1 MKALA
6 VVPMLIALAAAACG
20 AAGPQSAGPA
30 PKVALPAEPAAAPV
44 SARPKP
50 PRVGFIGLPP
60 EGAIPSLPLQGE
72 LAARFWA
79 FVPGQGTNYA
89 WLYEDGRL
97 IWFRQVNRPYG
108 ANRIVTGYLEQR
120 LTPRGVESIRS
131 ELLSTGLFRLDMP
144 LPRERPPAPDQS
156 VQVEV
161 RDGDRLRSNGRLS
174 ERNRRHFITLFT
186 ELGATLPA
194 AFWADRTI
202 RAYVPSKF
210 AFCYL
215 QENPAR
221 PPLERS
227 ELLSVLPAPAE
238 ELLGSRAPF
247 GQYDDGYCWELTT
260 REARAIATPLSRI
273 GLKPWAPNWVLGFG
287 LAGAGFLQFEPMLPD
302 GGWLP
307 CSPCG

>member
-1 MKALA
+1 
-6 VVPMLIALAAAACG
+6 
-20 AAGPQSAGPA
+20 
-30 PKVALPAEPAAAPV
+30 
-44 SARPKP
+44 
-50 PRVGFIGLPP
+50 VGFIGLPP
-60 EGAIPSLPLQGE
+60 EGAIPSLPPQGE

-108 ANRIVTGYLEQR
+108 ANRVVTGYLEQR
-120 LTPRGVESIRS
+120 LTPGGVESIRS
-131 ELLSTGLFRLDMP
+131 ELLSTGLFGRDIP

-161 RDGDRLRSNGRLS
+161 RDGDRLRSHGQLS
-174 ERNRRHFITLFT
+174 ERDRQHFIVLFT
-186 ELGATLPA
+186 QLGASLPA

-202 RAYVPSKF
+202 RAYVPLKF
-210 AFCYL
+210 AFCYR
-215 QENPAR
+215 QQYPAR

-227 ELLSVLPAPAE
+227 LLLSVLPAPAE
-238 ELLGSRAPF
+238 ELLGSRAPIAE
-247 GQYDDGYCWELTT
+247 YVDGYCWELTT

-273 GLKPWAPNWVLGFG
+273 GLERWAPRWVLAFA
-287 LAGAGFLQFEPMLPD
+287 LAGAGIVSFEPTLPD
-302 GGWLP
+302 GGWSP